1 MSDTYEVVVDTA
13 GRQMF
18 QEAFYAYMTRIG
30 FVHLSVGGR
39 LGAQSS
45 HDYRSDHGVV
55 SLSTSPVGQSRY
67 RLVIHSERISVEPL
81 VLDALTEG
89 AADFLQPFY
98 ESLSST
104 EGGQKLRD
112 LITGLRDSFEEEIRE
127 IG

>member
-1 MSDTYEVVVDTA
+1 MSDNYEVEVDTA

-18 QEAFYAYMTRIG
+18 QDAFHTYMMRLG
-30 FVHLSVGGR
+30 FAHLSVGGR
-39 LGAQSS
+39 LGVQSS

-55 SLSTSPVGQSRY
+55 SLTTSPVGQSRFQ
-67 RLVIHSERISVEPL
+67 LVIHSETISVEPL

-98 ESLSST
+98 ESLPT
-104 EGGQKLRD
+104 TVGGRRLRE
-112 LITGLRDSFEEEIRE
+112 LIGELRDSFEEEIRR

>member
-18 QEAFYAYMTRIG
+18 QEAFYTYMTRIG
-30 FVHLSVGGR
+30 FAHLSVGGR

-55 SLSTSPVGQSRY
+55 SLSASTVGQSHF
-67 RLVIHSERISVEPL
+67 RLVIHSETISVEPL

-104 EGGQKLRD
+104 AGGQTLRD